1 MKVEAIQADQTITKV
16 VVETNIFARALLLGF
31 VLSVL
36 HFCLHELFLF
46 LYSNVI
52 KSQLFR
58 LPIPITNLHPWKQCD
73 RFWAKKIHIIITPV
87 SFATLPKRCAYVS
100 LLCQQCV
107 SKSCYHSFCWTRGWV
122 FQAERRL
129 PKEKDWFCFF
139 SVLGFGNAMRTARFF
154 SVREGKSK
162 MRIMKRWQCS
172 KTPASK
178 HPAG

>member
-58 LPIPITNLHPWKQCD
+58 LPIPITNLHP
-73 RFWAKKIHIIITPV
+73 
-87 SFATLPKRCAYVS
+87 
-100 LLCQQCV
+100 
-107 SKSCYHSFCWTRGWV
+107 
-122 FQAERRL
+122 
-129 PKEKDWFCFF
+129 
-139 SVLGFGNAMRTARFF
+139 
-154 SVREGKSK
+154 
-162 MRIMKRWQCS
+162 
-172 KTPASK
+172 
-178 HPAG
+178 